1 MTDPTMRG
9 HIFQARRNVFQP
21 HCIKIQ
27 ARDNEVQAGRNEIK
41 MAFPSAIWAFS
52 KIYADVCRLSPLIAP
67 SSRLSTPSLVRAL
80 QMVIAIARI
89 LFLVKKMPLKNF
101 SER

>member
-21 HCIKIQ
+21 RRIKIQ
-27 ARDNEVQAGRNEIK
+27 ARDNEIQAGRNEIK

-52 KIYADVCRLSPLIAP
+52 KVYADVSGLSPFIAP
-67 SSRLSTPSLVRAL
+67 SSRPGLWSAPC
-80 QMVIAIARI
+80 
-89 LFLVKKMPLKNF
+89 
-101 SER
+101 